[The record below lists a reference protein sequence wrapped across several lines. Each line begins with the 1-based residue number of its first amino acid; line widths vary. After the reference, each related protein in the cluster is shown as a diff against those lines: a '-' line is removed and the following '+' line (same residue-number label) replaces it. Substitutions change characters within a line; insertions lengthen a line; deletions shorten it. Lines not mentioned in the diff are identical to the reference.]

1 MLTAQISNRTLIAF
15 GGFSEIHL
23 IDGKI
28 VKVLEDGCWSD
39 TVYETVMQ
47 KQAADAGLAPQ
58 VHAVTELDGS
68 VIVVMDPVAEGMVN
82 VESDEDDG
90 CIPTLLG
97 DLDLV
102 DALEGLTLYA
112 RLIAAGIVHADFHT
126 GNWFMNA
133 KRETQAIDF
142 GISSRLV
149 DAPEKHLKRAIQTML
164 PVLEAAGYNALGR
177 LLRFSWE
184 MNDADEM
191 RAAVEVAALEFLQD
205 QDA

>member
-1 MLTAQISNRTLIAF
+1 MLAAQISNSTLIAF

-23 IDGKI
+23 IDDKI
-28 VKVLEDGCWSD
+28 VKVLDDGCWSD
-39 TVYETVMQ
+39 TIYETMMQ

-58 VHAVTELDGS
+58 VHAVSELDGA
-68 VIVVMDPVAEGMVN
+68 VVVTMDPVADGMVN
-82 VESDEDDG
+82 VESDEDEG

-97 DLDLV
+97 DLDLC

-133 KRETQAIDF
+133 KRQTQAIDF

-149 DAPEKHLKRAIQTML
+149 DAPERHLKRAIQTML

-177 LLRFSWE
+177 LLRLSWE

>member
-39 TVYETVMQ
+39 TIYETVMQ

-58 VHAVTELDGS
+58 VHGITELDGS
-68 VIVVMDPVAEGMVN
+68 VIVVMDPVAEGMKN
-82 VESDEDDG
+82 VESAEDDG

-177 LLRFSWE
+177 LLRLSWE